1 MKNRRTALTIGLA
14 LALSIV
20 LTVGF
25 MKSDAAALVPG
36 AYPFE
41 GNIVA
46 VTYIEGNNIM
56 RVSLEQARIQRP
68 GERYF
73 IAGRVVYSNKSKSM
87 VGCTVWIPE
96 NLVMSIVE
104 FESIEKMTKA
114 QPEPLP
120 LPTPIFIK

>member
-1 MKNRRTALTIGLA
+1 MNSDTAA
-14 LALSIV
+14 V
-20 LTVGF
+20 E
-25 MKSDAAALVPG
+25 PG
-36 AYPFE
+36 AYPFK
-41 GNIVA
+41 GNIAA

-73 IAGRVVYSNKSKSM
+73 IVGRVVQSNKSKLM
-87 VGCTVWIPE
+87 VGSTMWIPE

-120 LPTPIFIK
+120 LPTPIIIK

>member
-1 MKNRRTALTIGLA
+1 MKKRRAPLAIGLV

-20 LTVGF
+20 LTVGH
-25 MKSDAAALVPG
+25 MNSHTAALEPG
-36 AYPFE
+36 GYPFK
-41 GNIVA
+41 GKIVA
-46 VTYIEGNNIM
+46 VTYIEGNISM

-73 IAGRVVYSNKSKSM
+73 IVGRVVYSTNPRFM
-87 VGCTVWIPE
+87 IGCTMWIPE

-114 QPEPLP
+114 QPEHLP
-120 LPTPIFIK
+120 PPTPN